1 MLCIKIPISS
11 WQVRYL
17 ILILILLTLDYL
29 VSDVPFTVSS
39 RTKRALIDNLGHG
52 LTGFLSW
59 LMVRCY
65 NEALLTERLV
75 LMESLIC
82 FMVSSCIDLD
92 HFVEAASL
100 SIIDATSLP
109 HRPLLHCSTV
119 LIFIVLI
126 LLVVS
131 LHYNLW
137 WMHTLSFIC
146 LTGWTCHH
154 LRDALR
160 RGLWF
165 CPFNSTP
172 LIPYKLYLIIIS
184 MQPVVIANL
193 MEFSAILV
201 IRRKYFRPI
210 SVGTRETSCCEEEI
224 V

>member
-1 MLCIKIPISS
+1 MLCTRIAISS
-11 WQVRYL
+11 WQVKYL
-17 ILILILLTLDYL
+17 ILILILLTLDYFL
-29 VSDVPFTVSS
+29 SDVPFTIAS
-39 RTKRALIDNLGHG
+39 RIERALIDNLGHG
-52 LTGFLSW
+52 LTGCLSW

-75 LMESLIC
+75 LMESFIC
-82 FMVSSCIDLD
+82 FMVSSSIDLD
-92 HFVEAASL
+92 HFIQAASL

-109 HRPLLHCSTV
+109 YRPFLHCSSV
-119 LIFIVLI
+119 LIFIVLV
-126 LLVVS
+126 LLIIS

-165 CPFNSTP
+165 CPLESTP
-172 LIPYKLYLIIIS
+172 IISYRVYLIIIS
-184 MQPVVIANL
+184 AQPVLIANL

-210 SVGTRETSCCEEEI
+210 PVETRETSCCEDE
-224 V
+224 VV

>member
-1 MLCIKIPISS
+1 MLCIKIFITS
-11 WQVRYL
+11 WQVKYL
-17 ILILILLTLDYL
+17 ILIFILLTLDYF

-39 RTKRALIDNLGHG
+39 RTERALIDNLGHG
-52 LTGFLSW
+52 VTGFISW

-65 NEALLTERLV
+65 NESLLTERLV

-82 FMVSSCIDLD
+82 LMVSSCIDLD
-92 HFVEAASL
+92 HFVQAASL
-100 SIIDATSLP
+100 SIINATSLP
-109 HRPLLHCSTV
+109 YRPLLHCSTV
-119 LIFIVLI
+119 LIFIVLVF
-126 LLVVS
+126 LVIS

-165 CPFNSTP
+165 CPLTSTP
-172 LIPYKLYLIIIS
+172 VIPYKLYLIIMSI
-184 MQPVVIANL
+184 QPVFIANL

-210 SVGTRETSCCEEEI
+210 SLNTRETSCCEEEI